1 MTFSRQD
8 IGFFDPSDI
17 VMAGRDKRVAQCR
30 RHAMTDF
37 MSNVNTKALVGP
49 LPMKLIVLMI
59 VLNMNPT
66 SKASR
71 PQNKVLSQNNCNSF
85 PYLTARHLA
94 EKQLQYFQY
103 FKPLVYMT

>member
-1 MTFSRQD
+1 MILYFNRVHDYSRD
-8 IGFFDPSDI
+8 CSLPYG
-17 VMAGRDKRVAQCR
+17 
-30 RHAMTDF
+30 
-37 MSNVNTKALVGP
+37 
-49 LPMKLIVLMI
+49 PMKLIVLMI
-59 VLNMNPT
+59 VLNMNPI

-103 FKPLVYMT
+103 FKPPVYMT

>member
-1 MTFSRQD
+1 
-8 IGFFDPSDI
+8 
-17 VMAGRDKRVAQCR
+17 MAGRDKRVAQCH

-37 MSNVNTKALVGP
+37 MSNVNTKALVRP

-103 FKPLVYMT
+103 FKPPVYMT